1 MQRKAFTLIEL
12 IAVIVVLAI
21 LSAVAMPRY
30 FDYRQRAQ
38 ASAIAA
44 TIRSL
49 QTAGRTYAINHLAND
64 FPGYVSLGD
73 KAEFTKIAGI
83 EVWGYGNIDSVG
95 WGIPGDLNLQVDPT
109 LTLLN
114 VAVVRPAN
122 SGASDPLMLMVDQ
135 LVDDG
140 VANTGAMFNDGTQD
154 GVEWWWIR
162 TQVR

>member
-1 MQRKAFTLIEL
+1 MSTRAFTLVEL

-21 LSAVAMPRY
+21 LSAMAVPRY

-44 TIRSL
+44 TIRTL
-49 QTAGRTYAINHLAND
+49 QTAGRTYAMNHLASD
-64 FPGYVSLGD
+64 FPGYVSLSD
-73 KAEFTKIAGI
+73 KVEFTKLAGLD
-83 EVWGYGNIDSVG
+83 VWGYGGIDSVG
-95 WGIPGDLNLQVDPT
+95 WGFPGDLNLQVDPT
-109 LTLLN
+109 ETLLN

-122 SGASDPLMLMVDQ
+122 SGATDPLMLTVDQ
-135 LVDDG
+135 MIDDG